1 MNKQSLGGGGDLEA
15 MDATVRQSVTTVTG
29 FPAAL
34 RSETVKILSLAFPRR
49 LWVLAVVAAPLCA
62 ALFLATTGVT
72 QSEPLENLSQTDIVG
87 TAMLG
92 IDAATLVMIVL
103 GAWSA
108 GGEYAS
114 GMIHTSLVVTP
125 RRSALFAAKIL
136 CVAAAAVLAGVA
148 AAAAAFGAA
157 QLILLGPGLAPLD
170 AADPQLLRM
179 IFGSVVMVP
188 FYAVVA
194 AASAFL
200 VRSTGGAVIC
210 ALALMFVPSLVSL
223 FPEAWQRGLLPLL
236 PGPALHS
243 LSGTAAPADAEYFAP
258 ALAIVS
264 LVCWTAVVLG
274 GSITIFARRDA

>member
-1 MNKQSLGGGGDLEA
+1 MKEHKLGEGDMEA
-15 MDATVRQSVTTVTG
+15 MASTRHPVTSVTG

-34 RSETVKILSLAFPRR
+34 RSEVTKILSLPFPRR

-62 ALFLATTGVT
+62 VLFLATTGVT
-72 QSEPLENLSQTDIVG
+72 QSEPLENLSETDIVG

-92 IDAATLVMIVL
+92 IDAATLVMIVF
-103 GAWSA
+103 GAWSV

-114 GMIHTSLVVTP
+114 GMIRTSLLAIP

-136 CVAAAAVLAGVA
+136 CVAGAVVLAGVVA
-148 AAAAAFGAA
+148 ATAAIGAA
-157 QLILLGPGLAPLD
+157 QLILLGQGLAPLD
-170 AADPQLLRM
+170 AADPHLLRM

-223 FPEAWQRGLLPLL
+223 FPEMWQRALLPLL

-243 LSGTAAPADAEYFAP
+243 LSGAAGPANAEYFAP
-258 ALAIVS
+258 ALAAVS

-274 GSITIFARRDA
+274 GAIATFVRRDA